1 MSNNGFI
8 AASGEYNS
16 DMEDKEF
23 MLRED
28 YIRFAAAVHNDGA
41 RTVRDS
47 AASMLPCCT
56 LYCVKTAFAL
66 QRILADAES
75 LMRESAKLGAGLI
88 ERSGLTKHT
97 AVIEAR
103 MRLMGVELD
112 GTLTQSQHAAE
123 RAAAVP
129 PGTRAD
135 IYEGYKALS
144 QKGANIAESFLT
156 IADGVSAAMR
166 EGRAAFAVPADAVK
180 FLHRVC
186 ADYGAACK
194 KLSSDEEAC
203 LVRRPDMFDSYK
215 KCLQLSALANG
226 VDCAAASA
234 DTLAA
239 LAAGGLVPSVPAAL
253 FDILLRYEKLP
264 PALC

>member
-1 MSNNGFI
+1 M
-8 AASGEYNS
+8 
-16 DMEDKEF
+16 
-23 MLRED
+23 
-28 YIRFAAAVHNDGA
+28 
-41 RTVRDS
+41 
-47 AASMLPCCT
+47 
-56 LYCVKTAFAL
+56 
-66 QRILADAES
+66 
-75 LMRESAKLGAGLI
+75 
-88 ERSGLTKHT
+88 
-97 AVIEAR
+97 
-103 MRLMGVELD
+103 
-112 GTLTQSQHAAE
+112 
-123 RAAAVP
+123 P

-144 QKGANIAESFLT
+144 QNGANIAESFLT

-194 KLSSDEEAC
+194 KLSSD
-203 LVRRPDMFDSYK
+203 LVRRPDLFDSYK